1 MTPVRIRAQPC
12 ATTSGCS
19 QTRRDTTEKMRTA
32 RKIRADARPRLRLA
46 PYLQH
51 SAAPSRSALHW
62 RIDEKLSPSRASCR
76 CRVRRLMPR
85 RDATW
90 SLEAWCETS
99 KSCTTQRPCS
109 LRSRRLA
116 KVSVRGT
123 ASRAAPSRGRI
134 PATAHRDRALPTGYH
149 CHPARTRPRGRT
161 PRVPNRA
168 ACGRRLS

>member
-19 QTRRDTTEKMRTA
+19 ETRRETTEKMRSA

-46 PYLQH
+46 PYPQH

-109 LRSRRLA
+109 LRVASACESIGSRYCFTCRA
-116 KVSVRGT
+116 IAGSDPGNG
-123 ASRAAPSRGRI
+123 ASRSRASNRI
-134 PATAHRDRALPTGYH
+134 PLPPCPNSTQGPNTSRA
-149 CHPARTRPRGRT
+149 
-161 PRVPNRA
+161 
-168 ACGRRLS
+168 